1 MDVVSKLIVH
11 LLNIYC
17 MLINRNSQG
26 LVVIA
31 ISCLLSCKKNDD
43 SVTCKPVEKITPQST
58 CYDPTRG
65 LTLVASGQTSSPD
78 RTQFTWS
85 IFPQSDTTLNSN
97 IAGPLEKT
105 LVGSETIIVPDLLLK
120 DSPKFLVKVKF
131 NGCGSSELHSI
142 YYSFVKRKPAG
153 STCTVWQ
160 RQSI

>member
-1 MDVVSKLIVH
+1 
-11 LLNIYC
+11 
-17 MLINRNSQG
+17 MLINRNIQV
-26 LVVIA
+26 LVLIT
-31 ISCLLSCKKNDD
+31 ISCLLGCKQKQIDN

-58 CYDPTRG
+58 CYDPVSG
-65 LTLVASGQTSSPD
+65 LTLVASGQTSLPD

-120 DSPKFLVKVKF
+120 NSPKFIVKVKF
-131 NGCGSSELHSI
+131 SGCGSSELNSL
-142 YYSFVKRKPAG
+142 YYSFVKRQPTG

-160 RQSI
+160 RQTI